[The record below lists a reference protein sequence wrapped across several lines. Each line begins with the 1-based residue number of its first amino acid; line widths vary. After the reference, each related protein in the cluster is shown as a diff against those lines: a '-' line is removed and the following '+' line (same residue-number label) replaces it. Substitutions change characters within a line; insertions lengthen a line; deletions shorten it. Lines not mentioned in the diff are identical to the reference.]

1 VVIAARLCRFLDA
14 VLSQLLYPATW
25 WLQKVSKALS
35 KDFPDSFDRTVQR
48 FIDVVKNDPA
58 HASSAALGSNHGRD
72 WVTEAINSPV
82 GHVIQALLN
91 DVRIDS
97 APPGTIRPCLER
109 IQQCLALSGDPRRHA
124 IALASLHLG
133 WFHRMDPEWTERHL
147 LSILDADDD
156 GDRDSLWAGFFW
168 DPRISS
174 PELYFRMKDGLLNL
188 AKQGDTSREG
198 HVESLAYLTLLGWVS
213 SDGDEG
219 RRWVSDA
226 EFREVLLHGGDE
238 FRSHVLWQVER
249 ALSDDDPAER
259 EEWQPRA
266 SEFFNN
272 VWPRQ
277 KSVKTSRMTKRLC
290 EFLVS
295 HCESFAALIDVVSP
309 LLTTIADETGLH
321 IHFRSEVNELV
332 KAHPER
338 FLHLLHTVL
347 PDNVQHWP
355 YGISDAL
362 EMIAEADEALLAD
375 ARLLELRRMWNAR

>member
-1 VVIAARLCRFLDA
+1 
-14 VLSQLLYPATW
+14 
-25 WLQKVSKALS
+25 
-35 KDFPDSFDRTVQR
+35 
-48 FIDVVKNDPA
+48 
-58 HASSAALGSNHGRD
+58 
-72 WVTEAINSPV
+72 
-82 GHVIQALLN
+82 
-91 DVRIDS
+91 
-97 APPGTIRPCLER
+97 
-109 IQQCLALSGDPRRHA
+109 
-124 IALASLHLG
+124 
-133 WFHRMDPEWTERHL
+133 
-147 LSILDADDD
+147 
-156 GDRDSLWAGFFW
+156 
-168 DPRISS
+168 
-174 PELYFRMKDGLLNL
+174 MKDGLLNL